1 MRRMIRNAFIFIG
14 SESIRRLESIGRIS
28 LFFVKGMIQL
38 LLPPFQA
45 QKILD
50 QIWFIGAKSM
60 FVIVLTAVFT
70 GMVLGLQGYHTL
82 VRFGSEAALG
92 SAVSLT
98 LIRELGPVLTAI
110 MITARAGSAMAA
122 ELGVMRMSEQID
134 ALTTMEINP
143 IRFTFS
149 PRLAAGLVSFPLL
162 TAVFD
167 VVGIF
172 GGYISGVLFL
182 DINRATYMDKVIR
195 TIGMSDIN
203 EGFLKAMVFSFIVI
217 SVCCFRGF
225 YAQLNREGGP
235 GGQRGFSGH
244 DHSGG
249 QFLYLDPRRRLYHHL
264 FYGITDDNTSDSD
277 DRYQKKAGRH
287 SGAQWGGPV
296 RPGG

>member
-1 MRRMIRNAFIFIG
+1 MPRMIRNTLILIG
-14 SESIRRLESIGRIS
+14 SESVRRLESIGRIS
-28 LFFVKGMIQL
+28 LFLVKGMIQL

-92 SAVSLT
+92 SAVALT
-98 LIRELGPVLTAI
+98 LIRELGPVLAAI
-110 MITARAGSAMAA
+110 MVTARAGSAMAA

-134 ALTTMEINP
+134 ALTTMDINP
-143 IRFTFS
+143 VRFTFS
-149 PRLAAGLVSFPLL
+149 PRLAAGLISFPLL

-195 TIGMSDIN
+195 TIRISDIS
-203 EGFLKAMVFSFIVI
+203 EGFLKALVFGLIVI
-217 SVCCFRGF
+217 TVCCFRGY
-225 YAQLNREGGP
+225 YAHLNRSSFQGAKGVS
-235 GGQRGFSGH
+235 QATTTAVVNSCILILIA
-244 DHSGG
+244 D
-249 QFLYLDPRRRLYHHL
+249 YL
-264 FYGITDDNTSDSD
+264 ITYFT
-277 DRYQKKAGRH
+277 
-287 SGAQWGGPV
+287 V
-296 RPGG
+296 